1 MQSLICILRLN
12 ASQFSITY
20 PMVLVDLGG
29 EKKDRIDR
37 GPPCGG
43 AVVFLFCPKIIAKAR
58 GCVTDLLVLEN
69 MKILVSQM
77 ADLKLR
83 LLERVVQAR
92 HSPQIVDTLSSE
104 RLESHKMT
112 VCQAVEDRIS
122 KRIDLASRTDLTDR
136 QAMDAIRL
144 LLKIVRKCALPIHF
158 SPAEFFLLAR
168 GTEIRYSICQRDGR
182 LNSTR

>member
-1 MQSLICILRLN
+1 
-12 ASQFSITY
+12 
-20 PMVLVDLGG
+20 
-29 EKKDRIDR
+29 
-37 GPPCGG
+37 
-43 AVVFLFCPKIIAKAR
+43 
-58 GCVTDLLVLEN
+58 

-104 RLESHKMT
+104 TLESHKMT
-112 VCQAVEDRIS
+112 VCKAVEDRIS

-158 SPAEFFLLAR
+158 SPAEFSLLAR
-168 GTEIRYSICQRDGR
+168 GTGIRYPICQRDGR
-182 LNSTR
+182 LNSIR